1 MANSTA
7 SNKEVKVKRHHPPS
21 YYKYRE
27 ENPTI
32 SIKLTKKT
40 KDALDKARGKMSY
53 SEFLKSLFTPDGVF
67 VRFERQK
74 AQLASERA
82 ALGKEKWELAKTE
95 RFTVPC
101 NRCVRLLVFDNKK
114 RPEQWNN
121 EVKPRLAEAFS
132 DFYHVGDPE
141 VPSYPPY

>member
-53 SEFLKSLFTPDGVF
+53 SEFLKSLFAPDGAFTRF
-67 VRFERQK
+67 VRLRT
-74 AQLASERA
+74 QLASDRA
-82 ALGKEKWELAKTE
+82 ALEKEKGDLAKIE

-101 NRCVRLLVFDNKK
+101 SECGKPMVFDNTDKEFWK
-114 RPEQWNN
+114 GIQPKLNS
-121 EVKPRLAEAFS
+121 AFDDYAHS
-132 DFYHVGDPE
+132 PNCD
-141 VPSYPPY
+141 